1 MPHECYASQIYI
13 FSPNDREAICDTL
26 ALLDWLASVGAHRKR
41 VRVELLSLPS
51 VREREDCARLRE
63 EPMELTRY
71 CPWCKRDM
79 ILSHDHL
86 CCWYQTHVLTM
97 DNVTRQC
104 EIEKLEY
111 WWALHTK
118 EESC

>member
-1 MPHECYASQIYI
+1 
-13 FSPNDREAICDTL
+13 
-26 ALLDWLASVGAHRKR
+26 
-41 VRVELLSLPS
+41 
-51 VREREDCARLRE
+51 
-63 EPMELTRY
+63 MELTRY

-86 CCWYQTHVLTM
+86 CCWYRTHVLTM
-97 DNVTRQC
+97 DNVQRQC

-111 WWALHTK
+111 WLALPPK